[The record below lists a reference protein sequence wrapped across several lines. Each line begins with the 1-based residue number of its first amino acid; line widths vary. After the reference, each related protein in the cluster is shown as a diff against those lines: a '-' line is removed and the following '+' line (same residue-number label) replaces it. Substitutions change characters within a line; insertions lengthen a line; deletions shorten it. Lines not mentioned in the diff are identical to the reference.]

1 MQKIKIGVVALGIAF
16 IAAGC
21 SSQTSTSSTTPVVT
35 PPATTTTTPT
45 TTNSPTSYTMAE
57 VAAANT
63 AQKCWTTIDGN
74 VYDLTAWANQHPGGR
89 ANILKLC
96 GIDGAKEFKAQHGTQ
111 RKPAQELASLLI
123 GTLKQ

>member
-1 MQKIKIGVVALGIAF
+1 MQKIKMGVVVLGIVF
-16 IAAGC
+16 LAAGC
-21 SSQTSTSSTTPVVT
+21 GSKSSTSSTSPVVT
-35 PPATTTTTPT
+35 PTASTTTTT
-45 TTNSPTSYTMAE
+45 TTNSPASYTMAE

-74 VYDLTAWANQHPGGR
+74 VYDLTTWISQHPGGK

-96 GIDGAKEFKAQHGTQ
+96 GIDGAKEFIAQHGTQ